1 MTSATPADSPEV
13 FAGLR
18 FDNTYALLSD
28 TFYGRINPTPVPA
41 PRLIRIN
48 TGLASRLGL
57 DAHALSSD
65 RGVHILAGN
74 EIAPG
79 SEPLAQAY
87 AGHQF
92 GYFNHQLG
100 DGRAI
105 LLGEILD
112 PSGRR
117 YDIQLKGS
125 GRTPF
130 SRGGDGRAAVGPVI
144 REYLVS
150 EAMYALGIKTTR
162 ALAAVT
168 TGESVYRE
176 KALPGAVL
184 TRVASSHI
192 RIGTFEYFW
201 ARNQPDSI
209 KTLADYV
216 IARHYPQAA
225 RADAPYLALLDS
237 VMNAQAALVASW
249 MHVGFVH
256 GVMNTDNMSISGETI
271 DYGPCAFIDAYDP
284 ATAFSSIDTRGRY
297 AFGNQ
302 ASIALWNLTRLAEC
316 LLPLIDPEVK
326 KAVTLVQEKLEAFA
340 EIFNDHWFTGLGKK
354 IGLETILEGDR
365 QLIHELLQIMQKG
378 QADYTLSFRLLAECA
393 RPDNVNEAN
402 IESQFQSEAGNF
414 TGWAQKWRHRL
425 AAEQVDTDSIEAR
438 ILRKNP
444 LYIPRNHL
452 VESVIRAAVDHGD
465 YGPLDEMLEVLSAPF
480 DIQPNRESYSAP
492 PESATEPY
500 VTFCGT

>member
-1 MTSATPADSPEV
+1 MTSAISADSPEV

-18 FDNTYALLSD
+18 FDNTYARLPD
-28 TFYGRINPTPVPA
+28 TFHSRIHPTPVPS
-41 PRLIRIN
+41 PRLIRVN
-48 TGLASRLGL
+48 TALVNQLGL
-57 DAHALSSD
+57 DGHALRGD
-65 RGVHILAGN
+65 RGVQIFAGN

-79 SEPLAQAY
+79 SEPIAQAY

-92 GYFNHQLG
+92 GHFSHQLG

-105 LLGEILD
+105 LLGEITDLA
-112 PSGRR
+112 GQRF
-117 YDIQLKGS
+117 DIQLKGS

-168 TGESVYRE
+168 TGEPVYRE

-201 ARNQPDSI
+201 ARNQPAAI

-216 IARHYPQAA
+216 IARHYPDVAA
-225 RADAPYLALLDS
+225 AEIPGLALLEA
-237 VMNAQAALVASW
+237 VMEAQAALVASW

-271 DYGPCAFIDAYDP
+271 DYGPCAFINAYDP

-316 LLPLIDPEVK
+316 LLPLIDPDVK
-326 KAVTLVQEKLEAFA
+326 KAVELVQDKLAKFA
-340 EIFNDHWFTGLGKK
+340 DIFNDYWFAGLRKK
-354 IGLETILEGDR
+354 IGLEKTLGDDR
-365 QLIHELLQIMQKG
+365 QLIHELLQILQRG
-378 QADYTLSFRLLAECA
+378 QVDYTLSFRLLAECV
-393 RPDNVNEAN
+393 RPDNVNGAN
-402 IESQFQSEAGNF
+402 IETQFQNEAPNF
-414 TGWAQKWRHRL
+414 VEWIQQWRLRL
-425 AAEQVDTDSIEAR
+425 AAEQVDTDSIETR
-438 ILRKNP
+438 ILRRNP

-452 VESVIRAAVDHGD
+452 VESVIRAAVDHAD
-465 YGPLDEMLEVLSAPF
+465 YGPLDEMLEVLSTPF
-480 DIQPNRESYSAP
+480 DIQPNREHYALP
-492 PESATEPY
+492 PEPSDEPY